1 MEWPVV
7 APVLGLL
14 SYHVNDEDFVS
25 ERSRVI
31 LHQVISGRLM
41 GLPLGTRHSWAWT
54 WLSIS
59 LASLVAQ
66 TVKCLSTMWETW
78 VQALGWEDP
87 LEKEMAIH
95 SSTIAWKSRGQ
106 RSLVG
111 CSLWGRKES
120 DMTERLH
127 FTSPFW
133 NHVEG
138 IKHSSV
144 SGLWKE
150 FVLIVRISIN
160 IYCSMHWFTPS
171 PAFCVISG
179 AGNLLVDVR
188 PLFWEQSR
196 DHTLAGQKVCIM
208 L

>member
-1 MEWPVV
+1 MQALISHWDCYYF
-7 APVLGLL
+7 LL
-14 SYHVNDEDFVS
+14 CFIYELLLLIFYINCASYKHNMNTTTVQ
-25 ERSRVI
+25 
-31 LHQVISGRLM
+31 L
-41 GLPLGTRHSWAWT
+41 T
-54 WLSIS
+54 
-59 LASLVAQ
+59 SLVAQ